1 MAMKI
6 GIISDTHDN
15 LELTKKA
22 CDIFRDKM
30 VDVIIHAGDFTT
42 PEIIRLFKE
51 FNCRFVAG
59 NADSDID
66 ILNTECKN
74 SGMECLNESCE
85 IDAGGKK
92 ILVIHGSVVPVFREA
107 VASGKYDYIIKGHTH
122 YFEDYVRNN
131 VRVINP
137 GSLSR
142 SDEYSIAILD
152 TLTNELERIVL

>member
-1 MAMKI
+1 MQMKI

-22 CDIFRDKM
+22 CDIFRGKK
-30 VDVIIHAGDFTT
+30 VDVLIHAGDFTS

-51 FNCRFVAG
+51 FSCKFVVG
-59 NADSDID
+59 NADSDIGT
-66 ILNTECKN
+66 LNKECEN
-74 SGMECLNESCE
+74 SGMECLKESCE
-85 IDAGGKK
+85 INAGEKK

-122 YFEDYVRNN
+122 YFEDYIRNN

-152 TLTNELERIVL
+152 TGTNELERIVL